1 MLHFILILLT
11 WNSILLI
18 LWFFFFIENRI
29 CCALYSE
36 AVPLLQHPAES
47 FRISCC
53 VFWSYVLFS
62 HLLPDPPSPPST
74 PTYVGFSSFCTIHWF
89 QFVVYITWGCVDS
102 MGQEESWMEMFKKF
116 GTGPACV
123 LVALP
128 SPCTSPGLA
137 MFLCL
142 SSLVSCCP
150 SDQALPH
157 GHHACLLLY
166 WLHLFSLH
174 RVQRQRSPKA
184 SQDRALPVSL
194 QLHHHF
200 TWGFASFSEFARAL
214 CVGSGLWPHRVSI
227 SLQFAA
233 IVPFHFWV

>member
-1 MLHFILILLT
+1 MLHFVLILLT

-18 LWFFFFIENRI
+18 LWFFSLLKIEFVVPYI
-29 CCALYSE
+29 LKQFLCCSILLS
-36 AVPLLQHPAES
+36 PLGFHA
-47 FRISCC
+47 
-53 VFWSYVLFS
+53 VFWSYVLFC

-74 PTYVGFSSFCTIHWF
+74 PTNVGFSSFCTIHWF

-128 SPCTSPGLA
+128 SPCMSPGLA
-137 MFLCL
+137 MFLSL

-157 GHHACLLLY
+157 GHDACLLLY

-200 TWGFASFSEFARAL
+200 TWGFASFSEYARTL
-214 CVGSGLWPHRVSI
+214 CVGSGLWPHRFSI

-233 IVPFHFWV
+233 IVPFHF